1 MSKWLHYVWL
11 NLAKT
16 PPTTV
21 SIYVSRRICFYPQNI
36 FRSLSIAEYDG
47 WDSSKRLEKAW
58 TSHFCD
64 ICSRRWSIN
73 PRRCSI
79 SDVYIV
85 LSLFSPIFLTHNGF
99 SSQPMPNQLP
109 NLIQPFFFGLNRHSR
124 NLQIHDS
131 KRIKKKILKNLT
143 RSMDIKIDF
152 KQKHQKLILIDSSVF

>member
-1 MSKWLHYVWL
+1 MITLRLIKLGKNTSNYLCI
-11 NLAKT
+11 NL
-16 PPTTV
+16 
-21 SIYVSRRICFYPQNI
+21 RICFHPQNI

-131 KRIKKKILKNLT
+131 KRIKNILKNLT
-143 RSMDIKIDF
+143 RSMDIKMDF
-152 KQKHQKLILIDSSVF
+152 KQKHQKLI

>member
-1 MSKWLHYVWL
+1 MSKGLHYVWL

-124 NLQIHDS
+124 NLQTSNSWLQKDK
-131 KRIKKKILKNLT
+131 KR
-143 RSMDIKIDF
+143 S
-152 KQKHQKLILIDSSVF
+152 